1 MGHDLSLGSFLH
13 EKEDPHLI
21 NIHSRLLTHVLDL
34 QKYHKVI
41 VRRRYQQCEPHISF

>member
-1 MGHDLSLGSFLH
+1 MRHGLSLGSFFH

-21 NIHSRLLTHVLDL
+21 NIHSHLLTHVLDL

-41 VRRRYQQCEPHISF
+41 VRTRYQ